1 MKTLNKYIFTALMV
15 TGLSAC
21 SFLEEDPQSFVSGKN
36 YFKNA
41 QQCESV
47 VNSTYTQLRAVFNE
61 TFWLMTE
68 GTSDIIYN
76 PSSSNIN
83 AIMDISPA
91 RCGVSESIWNNSY
104 KMVMYANAAVE
115 GIKTAPVDSLVRA
128 RLISEAKVMRAFVD
142 SNAKFPH
149 ENN

>member
-1 MKTLNKYIFTALMV
+1 MKTLYKYIFTTFIV
-15 TGLSAC
+15 TALSAC

-36 YFKNA
+36 YFNNA
-41 QQCESV
+41 KQCESV

-68 GTSDIIYN
+68 ATSDLIYN

-91 RCGVSESIWNNSY
+91 RCGDRKSV
-104 KMVMYANAAVE
+104 V
-115 GIKTAPVDSLVRA
+115 
-128 RLISEAKVMRAFVD
+128 
-142 SNAKFPH
+142 
-149 ENN
+149 